1 MLFERWDSSADEAE
15 HLATT
20 ATLVA
25 MSESQT
31 PNPFSRE
38 GSQPTDGFSADPD
51 AGTTRPQ
58 QYPSPNGGPNDPRTA
73 DWPSYPPEDPYG
85 RPTANPYGMPGDS
98 YGSPSANSMYAGPA
112 HGFNPDSAP
121 PYADPSQSYG
131 QSSGYGSI
139 PYEANPYQPAF
150 GGVTPYGVL
159 RNDATPTTQHPQ
171 ATQALI
177 LGILGTVLGVF
188 CVVGGLLGIGGIVVG
203 RRVRN
208 EIDADPGRYT
218 GRPQAIAGI
227 VTGIVGVSIFA
238 LVTVLIV
245 LAVVVGITSSGF

>member
-1 MLFERWDSSADEAE
+1 
-15 HLATT
+15 
-20 ATLVA
+20 

-38 GSQPTDGFSADPD
+38 GSHPYDRMGGDPD
-51 AGTTRPQ
+51 TEATTPQ
-58 QYPSPNGGPNDPRTA
+58 QYQSPNGGLNDPGTA
-73 DWPSYPPEDPYG
+73 DWPSYPRQDPYG
-85 RPTANPYGMPGDS
+85 RPIADPYGMPDDS

-112 HGFNPDSAP
+112 HGFNPDQTP

-131 QSSGYGSI
+131 QSSGYGNI
-139 PYEANPYQPAF
+139 PYEANSYQPAF
-150 GGVTPYGVL
+150 GGVSPYGVM

-177 LGILGTVLGVF
+177 LGILGTVLGIF
-188 CVVGGLLGIGGIVVG
+188 CVVGGLIGIGGIVVG

-208 EIDADPGRYT
+208 EIDAQPGRYT
-218 GRPQAIAGI
+218 GRAQAVAGI

-245 LAVVVGITSSGF
+245 LAVVVGISSSGF